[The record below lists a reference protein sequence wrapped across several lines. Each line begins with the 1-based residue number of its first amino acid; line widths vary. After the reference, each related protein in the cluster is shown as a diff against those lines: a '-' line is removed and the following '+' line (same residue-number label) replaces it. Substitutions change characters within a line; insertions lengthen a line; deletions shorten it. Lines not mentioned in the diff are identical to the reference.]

1 MRGVVIGLLLLASCA
16 GQDPRENA
24 ALFDDAAERA
34 KRDVSTIYYLE
45 NAVVVVSVIIGPRG
59 PAEACGEWSQA
70 AYERMRR
77 RGIGASRRFDQDSV
91 VQPSDR
97 DAIEAYFAGLPAGAS
112 ERTLSTDPKP
122 PPDYS
127 RLKGVPGRYCIF
139 GPDTEV
145 ERVPAVPSRVRILHV
160 SKSGEL
166 KTLTV
171 FRTASKDFPPG
182 VSPGG
187 DALES
192 LDRMFALFAAPKL
205 DFSNVRFGKVMT
217 AAELND

>member
-1 MRGVVIGLLLLASCA
+1 MRRFSIGLLLLASCA

-24 ALFDDAAERA
+24 VLFENAGERA

-45 NAVVVVSVIIGPRG
+45 NARVVVSVVIGQTG

-70 AYERMRR
+70 ACERMRR

-91 VQPSDR
+91 VEAADR

-122 PPDYS
+122 PPNYDH
-127 RLKGVPGRYCIF
+127 LKTGRGPWCFF

-145 ERVPAVPSRVRILHV
+145 QRVPAVPSRIRILHV
-160 SKSGEL
+160 SKSGEV

-171 FRTASKDFPPG
+171 FRTASKDFPAGVPPG
-182 VSPGG
+182 EK
-187 DALES
+187 ALEA
-192 LDRMFALFAAPKL
+192 LDWMFSHFAAPNL
-205 DFSNVRFGKVMT
+205 DYSHFRFDKVMT